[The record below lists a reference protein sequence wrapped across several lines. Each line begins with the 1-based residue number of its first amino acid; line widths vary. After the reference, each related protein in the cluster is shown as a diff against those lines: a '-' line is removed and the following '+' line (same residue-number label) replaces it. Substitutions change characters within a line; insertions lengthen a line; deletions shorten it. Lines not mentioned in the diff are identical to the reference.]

1 MAGAP
6 CSNEVTAGDQSFDK
20 GLKKLS
26 RAIHNREIMGIQ
38 VCLALEFN

>member
-6 CSNEVTAGDQSFDK
+6 CSNEVTAEDQGFDK

-26 RAIHNREIMGIQ
+26 CAVHDREIMGIQ